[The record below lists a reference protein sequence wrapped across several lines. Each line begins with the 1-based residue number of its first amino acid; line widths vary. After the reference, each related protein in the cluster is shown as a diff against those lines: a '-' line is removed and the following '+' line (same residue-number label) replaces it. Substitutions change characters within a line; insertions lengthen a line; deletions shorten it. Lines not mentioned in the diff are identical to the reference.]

1 MKMGSTL
8 LGLVLAVASVIFTM
22 IFEDTNLLSFVQV
35 GALVIILGGSFS
47 ACIISFSMKEFFN
60 FPGYVMHA
68 LFPPK
73 INFKALIVSFI
84 QYSEKARR
92 DGILILEEE
101 VKNMDDETMRAGMQL
116 VIDGADP
123 EIIAMILENIAAGKK
138 KHEKVASEFFEALGG
153 FSPTMGIIGTVM
165 GLVKVLENLGSGNT
179 ATLGEGIAVA
189 FIATF
194 YGIGFA
200 NLFWLPIANHL
211 KYIGRDLEIQ
221 LDIIIAGILAIQNG
235 DNPRIVAEKLV
246 SLITDPGM
254 KKEMEAEVLM
264 KD

>member
-1 MKMGSTL
+1 MKLGSTL
-8 LGLVLAVASVIFTM
+8 LGIILAVASVIFTM
-22 IFEDTNLLSFVQV
+22 IFEGTNLLSFVQV
-35 GALVIILGGSFS
+35 SALILIIGGSF
-47 ACIISFSMKEFFN
+47 ATAIISFSMKEFFA
-60 FPGYVMHA
+60 FPSYFMKA

-101 VKNMDDETMRAGMQL
+101 VKNMDDEVMRSGMQL

-123 EIIAMILENIAAGKK
+123 EIISMILENIAMGKK
-138 KHEKVASEFFEALGG
+138 KHERVASEFFETLGG

-165 GLVKVLENLGSGNT
+165 GLVHVLENLGSGNT
-179 ATLGEGIAVA
+179 GTLGQGIAVA

-200 NLFWLPIANHL
+200 NLFWLPIANRL
-211 KYIGRDLEIQ
+211 KYLARDIEIQ

-246 SLITDPGM
+246 SLITDPGT